1 MPDWTSALKLDT
13 DRRVISGSSE
23 ALANAVRQGADLRI
37 YTEFRHNEH
46 IDVNSTNDDLIR
58 EVAEFRETLLVD
70 DRWTAGF
77 MTLRQ
82 PVELPDG
89 FGARPSMSLFLYN
102 EDGTQAIARPHLDGP
117 PAGGPV
123 GPTAMEEHGDMPK
136 YHVIDGWDSGTNA
149 PSHNFIYDFGVFN
162 FWVRDEWRDFTGIGD
177 LGRDLPAFRPGCGSK
192 SVEPGIAEE
201 LAVRYGDLAINARRI
216 EVAPLEDEIE
226 ACFNREWSDGLPVVP
241 PTPTRVYRM
250 LQGTTRAPDEMIGII
265 PPDLAPCTVEKV
277 AINAV
282 MAGCKPEYL
291 PVVLAAVEAALID
304 EFCMHGLLCTTMF
317 AGPMVVVNGPI
328 ARKIG
333 MNARENALGQGNRA
347 NATIGRALQL
357 VIRNVGGGKPG
368 GIDRACL
375 GNPGKYTFCF
385 AEDEEGSNWESLS
398 VERGFAPDASTVT
411 LFAGDGVQAV
421 ADQKS
426 RTPESLARTLA
437 ACLRVVDHPKMVM
450 AGDAFLIVS
459 PEHERVF
466 HQAGWSKARLKQELH
481 ELLMIPGTELV
492 AGAGGIAEGLPPK
505 MADQT
510 LPKFRPGGLNI
521 VRAG

>member
-1 MPDWTSALKLDT
+1 MDAIENGLVAVVKEDCQTCVMIEP
-13 DRRVISGSSE
+13 V
-23 ALANAVRQGADLRI
+23 LAQLATGGMAVYSQDNPGFPASVPSVL
-37 YTEFRHNEH
+37 
-46 IDVNSTNDDLIR
+46 
-58 EVAEFRETLLVD
+58 D
-70 DRWTAGF
+70 DRELETSF
-77 MTLRQ
+77 NLEIETVPTLVRY
-82 PVELPDG
+82 ENGLETG
-89 FGARPSMSLFLYN
+89 RL
-102 EDGTQAIARPHLDGP
+102 
-117 PAGGPV
+117 V
-123 GPTAMEEHGDMPK
+123 G
-136 YHVIDGWDSGTNA
+136 
-149 PSHNFIYDFGVFN
+149 
-162 FWVRDEWRDFTGIGD
+162 WVRDEWQDFTGITD
-177 LGRDLPAFRPGCGSK
+177 LGAELPEFRPGCGSK

-226 ACFNREWSDGLPVVP
+226 ACFDREWSDGLPVVP

-250 LQGTTRAPDEMIGII
+250 LQGTTRAPDEVIGII

-385 AEDEEGSNWESLS
+385 AEDEEGSQWDSLA
-398 VERGFAPDASTVT
+398 VERGFEPDVSTVT
-411 LFAGDGVQAV
+411 LFAADGVQAI

-426 RTPESLARTLA
+426 RTPESLSRTLA
-437 ACLRVVDHPKMVM
+437 ACLRIVDHPKMVM
-450 AGDAFLIVS
+450 AGDAFLVVS

-466 HQAGWSKARLKQELH
+466 NDAGWSKARLKQELDK
-481 ELLMIPGTELV
+481 LLMIPGAELV
-492 AGAGGIAEGLPPK
+492 AGAGGIAEGLPAS
-505 MADQT
+505 MADKT

-521 VRAG
+521 VRAGGGAGMFSAVIGGWAATGEIGSIPVTKEITL

>member
-1 MPDWTSALKLDT
+1 MDVIADGLVAVVKQDCPTCVLIEPILAQLVAGGITVYSQDNPEFPARMPGVRD
-13 DRRVISGSSE
+13 DRELE
-23 ALANAVRQGADLRI
+23 ASFHLEIETVPTLLRI
-37 YTEFRHNEH
+37 TGGTEVGR
-46 IDVNSTNDDLIR
+46 
-58 EVAEFRETLLVD
+58 LV
-70 DRWTAGF
+70 
-77 MTLRQ
+77 
-82 PVELPDG
+82 
-89 FGARPSMSLFLYN
+89 
-102 EDGTQAIARPHLDGP
+102 
-117 PAGGPV
+117 
-123 GPTAMEEHGDMPK
+123 
-136 YHVIDGWDSGTNA
+136 GWEQG
-149 PSHNFIYDFGVFN
+149 
-162 FWVRDEWRDFTGIGD
+162 EWRDFTGIAD
-177 LGRDLPAFRPGCGSK
+177 LGEGLPAYRPGCGSK
-192 SVEPGIAEE
+192 SVEPGIAED
-201 LAVRYGDLAINARRI
+201 LAVRFGNLPIVARRI

-226 ACFNREWSDGLPVVP
+226 ACFERDWSDGLPVVP

-250 LQGTTRAPDEMIGII
+250 LLGTSRSPDEVIGVI
-265 PPDLAPCTVEKV
+265 PPGLAPCTVEKV

-328 ARKIG
+328 AAKIG

-385 AEDEEGSNWESLS
+385 AEDEAGSNWESLG

-426 RTPESLARTLA
+426 RTPDSLARTFA

-466 HQAGWSKARLKQELH
+466 HSAGWSKDRLKEALD
-481 ELLMIPGTELV
+481 ELLLIPGAELV
-492 AGAGGIAEGLPPK
+492 MGAGGIAEGIPAKL
-505 MADQT
+505 ADQT

-521 VRAG
+521 VRAGGGAGMFSAVIGGWAATGEIGSIPVTKEITL

>member
-1 MPDWTSALKLDT
+1 MDVIANGLVAVVKQDCPTCVLIEPILAQLAAGGITVYSQDDPDFPAQVAGVLD
-13 DRRVISGSSE
+13 DRELE
-23 ALANAVRQGADLRI
+23 AS
-37 YTEFRHNEH
+37 FRLE
-46 IDVNSTNDDLIR
+46 IETVP
-58 EVAEFRETLLVD
+58 TLL
-70 DRWTAGF
+70 R
-77 MTLRQ
+77 MQ
-82 PVELPDG
+82 
-89 FGARPSMSLFLYN
+89 
-102 EDGTQAIARPHLDGP
+102 DGTE
-117 PAGGPV
+117 V
-123 GPTAMEEHGDMPK
+123 GRL
-136 YHVIDGWDSGTNA
+136 VGWERG
-149 PSHNFIYDFGVFN
+149 
-162 FWVRDEWRDFTGIGD
+162 EWRDFTGIAD
-177 LGRDLPAFRPGCGSK
+177 LGEDLPGYRPGCGSK
-192 SVEPGIAEE
+192 SVEPGIAED
-201 LAVRYGDLAINARRI
+201 LAMRFGDLPIAARRI

-226 ACFNREWSDGLPVVP
+226 ACFDREWSDGLPVVP

-250 LQGTTRAPDEMIGII
+250 LQGTTRAPDEVVGVI
-265 PPDLAPCTVEKV
+265 PPDLAPCTIEKV

-317 AGPMVVVNGPI
+317 AGPMVVVNGPM
-328 ARKIG
+328 ARRIG
-333 MNARENALGQGNRA
+333 MNSRENALGQGNRA

-385 AEDEEGSNWESLS
+385 AEDEAGSNWDSLS

-411 LFAGDGVQAV
+411 LFAADGVQAV

-426 RTPESLARTLA
+426 RTPDSLARTFA

-466 HQAGWSKARLKQELH
+466 HSAGWSKARLKGELD
-481 ELLMIPGTELV
+481 ELLLIPGADLV
-492 AGAGGIAEGLPPK
+492 AGAGGIAEGIPTR
-505 MADQT
+505 MAGQS

-521 VRAG
+521 IRAGGGAGMFSAVIGGWAATGEIGSIPVTKEITS

>member
-1 MPDWTSALKLDT
+1 MNAIENGLVAVVKEDCQTCVLIEP
-13 DRRVISGSSE
+13 V
-23 ALANAVRQGADLRI
+23 LAQLAADGMTVYCQDNPAFPASIPSVL
-37 YTEFRHNEH
+37 
-46 IDVNSTNDDLIR
+46 
-58 EVAEFRETLLVD
+58 D
-70 DRWTAGF
+70 DRELETSF
-77 MTLRQ
+77 NLEIETVPTLVRY
-82 PVELPDG
+82 ENGLETG
-89 FGARPSMSLFLYN
+89 RL
-102 EDGTQAIARPHLDGP
+102 
-117 PAGGPV
+117 V
-123 GPTAMEEHGDMPK
+123 G
-136 YHVIDGWDSGTNA
+136 
-149 PSHNFIYDFGVFN
+149 
-162 FWVRDEWRDFTGIGD
+162 WVRDEWQGFTGITD
-177 LGRDLPAFRPGCGSK
+177 LGADLPEFRPGCGSK

-201 LAVRYGDLAINARRI
+201 LAVRYGDVAINARRI

-226 ACFNREWSDGLPVVP
+226 ACFDREWSDGLPVVP

-250 LQGTTRAPDEMIGII
+250 LQGTSRAPDEVIGII

-317 AGPMVVVNGPI
+317 AGPMVVVNGPL

-333 MNARENALGQGNRA
+333 MNSRENALGQGNRA

-450 AGDAFLIVS
+450 AGDAFLIIS

-466 HQAGWSKARLKQELH
+466 HDAGWSKARLKEELD
-481 ELLMIPGTELV
+481 ELLKIPGTELV
-492 AGAGGIAEGLPPK
+492 AGAGGIAEGLPAN
-505 MADQT
+505 MADKT

-521 VRAG
+521 VRAGGGAGMFSAVIGGWAATGEIGSIPVTKEITL

>member
-1 MPDWTSALKLDT
+1 MNAIENGLVAVVKQDCETCVMIEP
-13 DRRVISGSSE
+13 V
-23 ALANAVRQGADLRI
+23 LAQLAGDGMAVYSQDNPGFPA
-37 YTEFRHNEH
+37 
-46 IDVNSTNDDLIR
+46 S
-58 EVAEFRETLLVD
+58 VASVLD
-70 DRWTAGF
+70 DRELETSF
-77 MTLRQ
+77 NLEIETVPTLVRYENGLETGR
-82 PVELPDG
+82 V
-89 FGARPSMSLFLYN
+89 
-102 EDGTQAIARPHLDGP
+102 
-117 PAGGPV
+117 V
-123 GPTAMEEHGDMPK
+123 G
-136 YHVIDGWDSGTNA
+136 
-149 PSHNFIYDFGVFN
+149 
-162 FWVRDEWRDFTGIGD
+162 WVRDEWQGFTGIAD
-177 LGRDLPAFRPGCGSK
+177 LGADLPEFRPGCGSK

-201 LAVRYGDLAINARRI
+201 LAVRYGDVAINARRI

-226 ACFNREWSDGLPVVP
+226 ACFDREWSDGLPVVP

-250 LQGTTRAPDEMIGII
+250 LQGTSRAPDEVIGII

-317 AGPMVVVNGPI
+317 AGPMVVVNGPL

-333 MNARENALGQGNRA
+333 MNSRENALGQGNRA

-421 ADQKS
+421 VDQKS

-450 AGDAFLIVS
+450 AGDAFLIIS

-466 HQAGWSKARLKQELH
+466 HDAGWSKARLKEELD
-481 ELLMIPGTELV
+481 ELLKIPGAELV
-492 AGAGGIAEGLPPK
+492 AGAGGIAEGLPAN
-505 MADQT
+505 MADKT

-521 VRAG
+521 VRAGGGAGMFSAVIGGWAATGEIGSIPVTKEITL

>member
-1 MPDWTSALKLDT
+1 MNTIENGLLAVVKQDCETCVLIEPVLAL
-13 DRRVISGSSE
+13 
-23 ALANAVRQGADLRI
+23 LAADGMAVYSQDNPGFPASIASVL
-37 YTEFRHNEH
+37 
-46 IDVNSTNDDLIR
+46 
-58 EVAEFRETLLVD
+58 D
-70 DRWTAGF
+70 DRELETSF
-77 MTLRQ
+77 NLEIETVPTLVR
-82 PVELPDG
+82 
-89 FGARPSMSLFLYN
+89 F
-102 EDGTQAIARPHLDGP
+102 EDGTETGRL
-117 PAGGPV
+117 V
-123 GPTAMEEHGDMPK
+123 G
-136 YHVIDGWDSGTNA
+136 
-149 PSHNFIYDFGVFN
+149 
-162 FWVRDEWRDFTGIGD
+162 WVRDEWQDFTGIGD
-177 LGRDLPAFRPGCGSK
+177 LGQDLPAFRPGCGSK

-226 ACFNREWSDGLPVVP
+226 ACFEREWSDGLPVVP

-250 LQGTTRAPDEMIGII
+250 LQGTTRPPEEVIGII

-328 ARKIG
+328 AQRIG

-368 GIDRACL
+368 GIDRACM

-385 AEDEEGSNWESLS
+385 AEDEAGSNWESLA

-466 HQAGWSKARLKQELH
+466 HQAGWSKARLKEELH
-481 ELLMIPGTELV
+481 ELLMIPGAELA
-492 AGAGGIAEGLPPK
+492 AGAGGIAEGLPAK

-521 VRAG
+521 VRAGGGAGMFSAVIGGWAATGEIGSIPVTKEITS

>member
-1 MPDWTSALKLDT
+1 MDVIADGLVAVVKQDCPTCVLIEPILAQLVAGGITVYSQDNPKFPARMPGVRD
-13 DRRVISGSSE
+13 DRELE
-23 ALANAVRQGADLRI
+23 ASFHLEIETVP
-37 YTEFRHNEH
+37 
-46 IDVNSTNDDLIR
+46 
-58 EVAEFRETLLVD
+58 TLL
-70 DRWTAGF
+70 R
-77 MTLRQ
+77 MT
-82 PVELPDG
+82 G
-89 FGARPSMSLFLYN
+89 
-102 EDGTQAIARPHLDGP
+102 GTE
-117 PAGGPV
+117 V
-123 GPTAMEEHGDMPK
+123 GRL
-136 YHVIDGWDSGTNA
+136 VGWEQG
-149 PSHNFIYDFGVFN
+149 
-162 FWVRDEWRDFTGIGD
+162 EWRDFTGIAD
-177 LGRDLPAFRPGCGSK
+177 LGEGLPAYRPGCGSK
-192 SVEPGIAEE
+192 SVEPGIAE
-201 LAVRYGDLAINARRI
+201 DLAMRFGNLPIVARRI

-226 ACFNREWSDGLPVVP
+226 ACFERDWSDGLPVVP

-250 LQGTTRAPDEMIGII
+250 LLGTSRSPDEVIGVI

-328 ARKIG
+328 AAKIG
-333 MNARENALGQGNRA
+333 MNARVNALGQGNRA

-385 AEDEEGSNWESLS
+385 AEDEAGSNWESLG

-426 RTPESLARTLA
+426 RTPDSLARTFA

-466 HQAGWSKARLKQELH
+466 HSAGWSKARLKEALD
-481 ELLMIPGTELV
+481 ELLLIPGAELV
-492 AGAGGIAEGLPPK
+492 VGAGGIAEGIPAQL
-505 MADQT
+505 ADQT

-521 VRAG
+521 VRAGGGAGMFSAVIGGWAATGEIGSIPVTKEITL

>member
-1 MPDWTSALKLDT
+1 MNAIENGLVAVVKEDCQTCVLIEPVLAKLAAT
-13 DRRVISGSSE
+13 GM
-23 ALANAVRQGADLRI
+23 AVYSQDNPGFPASVPNIL
-37 YTEFRHNEH
+37 
-46 IDVNSTNDDLIR
+46 
-58 EVAEFRETLLVD
+58 D
-70 DRWTAGF
+70 DR
-77 MTLRQ
+77 
-82 PVELPDG
+82 ELETSFNLEIETVPTIVRMENG
-89 FGARPSMSLFLYN
+89 QETGRL
-102 EDGTQAIARPHLDGP
+102 
-117 PAGGPV
+117 V
-123 GPTAMEEHGDMPK
+123 G
-136 YHVIDGWDSGTNA
+136 
-149 PSHNFIYDFGVFN
+149 
-162 FWVRDEWRDFTGIGD
+162 WVRDEWQNFTGIAD
-177 LGRDLPAFRPGCGSK
+177 LGADLPEFRPGCGSK

-226 ACFNREWSDGLPVVP
+226 ACFDREWSDGLPVVP

-250 LQGTTRAPDEMIGII
+250 LQGTTRAPDEVIGIV
-265 PPDLAPCTVEKV
+265 PPDLALCTVEKA

-317 AGPMVVVNGPI
+317 AGPMVVVNGPM

-333 MNARENALGQGNRA
+333 MNARENALGQGTRA

-385 AEDEEGSNWESLS
+385 AEDEEGSQWDSLA
-398 VERGFAPDASTVT
+398 VERGFAPEASTVT

-426 RTPESLARTLA
+426 RTPESLARTFA
-437 ACLRVVDHPKMVM
+437 ACLRVVDHPKMAM
-450 AGDAFLIVS
+450 AGDAFLIIS

-466 HQAGWSKARLKQELH
+466 NNAGWSKARLKEELDH
-481 ELLMIPGTELV
+481 LLMIPGAELV
-492 AGAGGIAEGLPPK
+492 AGAGGIAEGLPAS

-521 VRAG
+521 VRAGGGAGMFSAVIGGWAATGKIGSIPVTKEITL

>member
-1 MPDWTSALKLDT
+1 MNTIENGLVAVVKQDCQTCVLIEPVLARLAADGVAVYSQDDPGFPASVP
-13 DRRVISGSSE
+13 RV
-23 ALANAVRQGADLRI
+23 L
-37 YTEFRHNEH
+37 
-46 IDVNSTNDDLIR
+46 
-58 EVAEFRETLLVD
+58 D
-70 DRWTAGF
+70 DRELETSF
-77 MTLRQ
+77 NLEIETVPTLVRFA
-82 PVELPDG
+82 DG
-89 FGARPSMSLFLYN
+89 AETGRL
-102 EDGTQAIARPHLDGP
+102 
-117 PAGGPV
+117 V
-123 GPTAMEEHGDMPK
+123 G
-136 YHVIDGWDSGTNA
+136 
-149 PSHNFIYDFGVFN
+149 
-162 FWVRDEWRDFTGIGD
+162 WVRDEWQDFTGIGD
-177 LGRDLPAFRPGCGSK
+177 LGQDLPAFRPGCGSK

-226 ACFNREWSDGLPVVP
+226 ACYDREWSDGLPVVP

-250 LQGTTRAPDEMIGII
+250 LQGTARAPDEVIGII

-398 VERGFAPDASTVT
+398 VERGYAPDASTVT

-466 HQAGWSKARLKQELH
+466 LQAGWSKARLKQELH

-505 MADQT
+505 MAGQT

-521 VRAG
+521 VRAGGGAGMFSAVIGGWAATGEIGSIPVTKEITS

>member
-1 MPDWTSALKLDT
+1 MNTIENGLLAVVKQDCETCVLIEPVLAL
-13 DRRVISGSSE
+13 
-23 ALANAVRQGADLRI
+23 LAADGMAVYSQDNPGFPASIASVL
-37 YTEFRHNEH
+37 
-46 IDVNSTNDDLIR
+46 
-58 EVAEFRETLLVD
+58 D
-70 DRWTAGF
+70 DRELETSF
-77 MTLRQ
+77 NLEIETVPTLVR
-82 PVELPDG
+82 
-89 FGARPSMSLFLYN
+89 F
-102 EDGTQAIARPHLDGP
+102 EDGTETGRL
-117 PAGGPV
+117 V
-123 GPTAMEEHGDMPK
+123 G
-136 YHVIDGWDSGTNA
+136 
-149 PSHNFIYDFGVFN
+149 
-162 FWVRDEWRDFTGIGD
+162 WVRDEWQDFTGIGD
-177 LGRDLPAFRPGCGSK
+177 LGQDLPAFRPGCGSK

-226 ACFNREWSDGLPVVP
+226 ACFEREWSDGLPVVP

-250 LQGTTRAPDEMIGII
+250 LQGTTRPPEEVIGII

-328 ARKIG
+328 AQRIG

-368 GIDRACL
+368 GIDRACM

-385 AEDEEGSNWESLS
+385 AEDEAGSNWESLA

-466 HQAGWSKARLKQELH
+466 HQAGWSKARLKEELH
-481 ELLMIPGTELV
+481 ELLMIPGAELV
-492 AGAGGIAEGLPPK
+492 AGAGGIAEGLPAK

-521 VRAG
+521 VRAGGGAGMFSAVIGGWAATGEIGSIPVTKEIAS